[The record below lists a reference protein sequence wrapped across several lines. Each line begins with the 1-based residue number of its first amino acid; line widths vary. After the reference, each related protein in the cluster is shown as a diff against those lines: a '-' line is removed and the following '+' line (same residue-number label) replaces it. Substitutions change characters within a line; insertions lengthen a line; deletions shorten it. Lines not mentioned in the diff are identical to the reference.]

1 VCAEAEEGRPIL
13 SDSLLSLSLQHRVGG
28 LSMDVAFTLTHPW
41 TVLFGPSGSGKTTVL
56 RAIAGF
62 LRPDEASITYGPNHT
77 TLIDTRRHIF
87 VPAHRRPV
95 RSAGQAARL
104 FPHRSVRQNLTYG
117 MVSDAKSG
125 AMPGLVDEII
135 SLFQLEGL
143 QDRRPDGLSGGEQQR
158 ISVARAVVAASAYA
172 GPEKPLLLLD
182 EPFTGLDARLRDE
195 LLEGLREWLARWEV
209 PVLSVTHAL
218 GEAFQLGAEVIRIAD
233 GRVVRQGPV
242 AVVLAEERRRLLE
255 QLRSE

>member
-1 VCAEAEEGRPIL
+1 MSA
-13 SDSLLSLSLQHRVGG
+13 SLLSLSLQHRVGG

-62 LRPDEASITYGPNHT
+62 LKPEEAGITYGPTHT
-77 TLIDTRRHIF
+77 VLIDTRKRIF
-87 VPAHRRPV
+87 VPAHQRPV

-104 FPHRSVRQNLTYG
+104 FPHQSVRQNLAYG
-117 MVSDAKSG
+117 MGSDTKKEETSA
-125 AMPGLVDEII
+125 AVDEII
-135 SLFQLEGL
+135 SLFQLEEL
-143 QDRRPDGLSGGEQQR
+143 ADRRPDALSGGERQR
-158 ISVARAVVAASAYA
+158 VSVARAVGAARAYP

-195 LLEGLREWLARWEV
+195 LLQGLREWLARWEV

-218 GEAFQLGAEVIRIAD
+218 GEAFQLGAEVIKIAD

-242 AVVLAEERRRLLE
+242 AVVLEEERNRLLK